1 MTIKRDCVFIAECL
15 DDGASYTEKELL
27 SGCSHVYT
35 HFEHPDFL
43 RMLRALSDYHHWVE
57 SRLMPIAAMWMEEH
71 KDEFKHNLSQ
81 KERDDVGATIEAAYK
96 VVAETEWWKKIKQ
109 NGSDIYK
116 NDLFKSFTPN
126 PIWQNITKEFF
137 DKEQAVKS
145 KFK

>member
-1 MTIKRDCVFIAECL
+1 
-15 DDGASYTEKELL
+15 
-27 SGCSHVYT
+27 
-35 HFEHPDFL
+35 
-43 RMLRALSDYHHWVE
+43 
-57 SRLMPIAAMWMEEH
+57 MWMEEH